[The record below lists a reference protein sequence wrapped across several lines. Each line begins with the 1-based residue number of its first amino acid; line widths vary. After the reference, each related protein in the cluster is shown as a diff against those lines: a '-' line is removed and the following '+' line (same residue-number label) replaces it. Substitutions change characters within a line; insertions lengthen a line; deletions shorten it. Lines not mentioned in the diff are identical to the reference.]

1 MNKSIVIPVIVVS
14 CLGIG
19 FASANLIENLK
30 PKPVNVFPKIAE
42 ENKTIRFV
50 KTADSVSAVFPLTIE
65 GEMSFAG
72 EAVPLNDP
80 EVRERLDRELQINA
94 YWQSNTLLSMKL
106 ANRYF
111 DQIEKI
117 LLEEG
122 VPSDFKYL
130 PLIESG
136 FRDVTSPAG
145 ASGFWQ
151 FLSGTGKKYG
161 LEINEDVDERYHI
174 EKSTRA
180 SCAYLKEAKAK
191 LGSWTLAAA
200 SYNMGIEGINSKL
213 QKQHVAN
220 YYDLFLT
227 QETSRYVFRML
238 AMKAIFANPRKAG
251 YMLEDKD
258 LYQPY
263 SYKTISVDSSITD
276 IASFAEA
283 NGLLYKH
290 IKMLNTWMRST
301 SVPNKEKKSYEIKIL
316 Q

>member
-1 MNKSIVIPVIVVS
+1 
-14 CLGIG
+14 
-19 FASANLIENLK
+19 
-30 PKPVNVFPKIAE
+30 
-42 ENKTIRFV
+42 
-50 KTADSVSAVFPLTIE
+50 
-65 GEMSFAG
+65 
-72 EAVPLNDP
+72 
-80 EVRERLDRELQINA
+80 
-94 YWQSNTLLSMKL
+94 
-106 ANRYF
+106 
-111 DQIEKI
+111 
-117 LLEEG
+117 
-122 VPSDFKYL
+122 
-130 PLIESG
+130 
-136 FRDVTSPAG
+136 
-145 ASGFWQ
+145 
-151 FLSGTGKKYG
+151 
-161 LEINEDVDERYHI
+161 
-174 EKSTRA
+174 
-180 SCAYLKEAKAK
+180 
-191 LGSWTLAAA
+191 
-200 SYNMGIEGINSKL
+200 MGIEGINSKL